1 MLVNEL
7 NDETQ
12 THTHTGTH
20 SGCTTEDRSPS
31 TDGPER
37 VGVYASKSFPD
48 PKVQTE

>member
-12 THTHTGTH
+12 THTH